1 MEDMNPTTKQILV
14 AIAIFIPALALS
26 ALITMLLWNWVVP
39 PIFNGPRINYNLA
52 IGLSLFIAAISS
64 AFKAAK

>member
-39 PIFNGPRINYNLA
+39 PIFNAPKINYPLA

-64 AFKAAK
+64 AFKAVK